1 MLHVEHWSD
10 NMKTNKRGLGRGI
23 NELIQDKSQAQ
34 ALLRPKSIAEE
45 LVNLPISEIT
55 ANPYQPRSTFNEEA
69 LGELAASISEF
80 GVLQPLIV
88 TKKGKK
94 YELIAGERRL
104 RAAKIA
110 GLENV
115 PVILRKIDD
124 KQQAQIALIEN
135 VQREDLNPIEEARAY
150 TSVIENYGITQE
162 ELGQVIGKSRGYIGN
177 TMRLLRLDPR
187 VVDFVEA
194 GNLSISHGKQLL
206 SLPTDKQ
213 YEAAVKII
221 DGNLTVRKTDKIMPR
236 PKKSQESIYFEAL
249 ENELM
254 GIIGSKV
261 RIVPGKN
268 KGHLEID
275 YYGNEDLERIITFFK
290 EQI

>member
-1 MLHVEHWSD
+1 
-10 NMKTNKRGLGRGI
+10 MKTNKRGLGRGI

-194 GNLSISHGKQLL
+194 GKLSISHGKQLL